1 MNKHYV
7 VFGAD
12 GALVTRLPIN
22 AEVSNPLPSGT
33 FLVDEAIWLKTIA
46 ENDGQ
51 WTRKNDGSIVKIPF
65 SIAPKTRDEIEAYRK
80 RAYADPL
87 TGCDAMFAESSRME
101 VMGETGHEEVRTR
114 AIARFE
120 EIQAQ
125 YPWPSK

>member
-1 MNKHYV
+1 MNKHYIV
-7 VFGAD
+7 VGSD

-22 AEVSNPLPSGT
+22 AEVANPLPSGT
-33 FLVDEAIWLKTIA
+33 FLVDEAIWFKTIS

-51 WTRKNDGSIVKIPF
+51 WIRKEDGSIVKVPF
-65 SIAPKTRDEIEAYRK
+65 SIEPKTRDEIEASRK

-87 TGCDAMFAESSRME
+87 TGCDAMFAESSRMD
-101 VMGETGHEEVRTR
+101 VMGEPGFEEVHTR

-125 YPWPSK
+125 YPWPAK